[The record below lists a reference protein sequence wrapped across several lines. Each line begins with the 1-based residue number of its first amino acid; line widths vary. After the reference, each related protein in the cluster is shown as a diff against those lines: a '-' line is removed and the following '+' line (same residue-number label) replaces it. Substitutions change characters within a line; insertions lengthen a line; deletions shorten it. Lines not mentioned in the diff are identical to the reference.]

1 MRGAV
6 LTEDG
11 EASSAAAVP
20 RDGPDDAARG
30 TEQGQPPRP
39 QPQPMARSTGPRL
52 VSTAALLASDARF
65 PLARPTTAPR
75 LGPGYRSV
83 LSAAAYAGGAD
94 SGVAAAVPQQRGAFG
109 KCTKRTTFVDD
120 AAAACLRPREQRSPR
135 LAKTPA
141 QIASETMRAVEVDHA
156 LRISEAGRTQARK
169 ERQLA
174 NAYLCVRRIGELPFG
189 IGELFSLGQLEDRK
203 NAKLDSRGGG
213 AAGKRNPFA
222 KPDPAADFRNF
233 ASAVVGEPIR
243 KYHRPT
249 ANLGPESD
257 DD

>member
-11 EASSAAAVP
+11 QASSAAAVP
-20 RDGPDDAARG
+20 RDGPDDAAA
-30 TEQGQPPRP
+30 QPHP
-39 QPQPMARSTGPRL
+39 QPQPMARSTAPRL
-52 VSTAALLASDARF
+52 VSTAALLASDPRF

-83 LSAAAYAGGAD
+83 LAAAEYAGAAD
-94 SGVAAAVPQQRGAFG
+94 SGAAAVPQQRGAFG

-174 NAYLCVRRIGELPFG
+174 NAYLRVRGIGELPFG
-189 IGELFSLGQLEDRK
+189 IGELFSLQSLEDRK
-203 NAKLDSRGGG
+203 NAKLDSRGGA